1 MKKQNCGLRRAYAQG
16 GLLGAENILAQRDN
30 FNRFGQQ
37 RQAMETA
44 ARQSMVKNT
53 QSQMDELS
61 GARLSP
67 GRKARMMAELGGD
80 LSKMGVSTDLSSL
93 SRGLSPGR
101 AARIGLA
108 QADIANNV
116 TGFNL
121 NQSLKQLDMGERNAQ
136 FDTQYDSALGGA
148 LAASPAKTGFTGMT
162 TGEGNLLSDFN
173 KRMGYAKGGTVGV
186 DERGFIEGPGGVDK
200 VPARVDE
207 TGEEIRVGA
216 GERIVNQKQNAALE
230 ALAEQ
235 AGMTLDEY
243 LEAST
248 QEPVGPTMK
257 NGLRAA
263 QNGWPVPY
271 DPIRAQQ
278 PAPGGAN
285 TYVPRSTVPV
295 QDGVRIPQQAAQA
308 QRPNWVDPTRQV
320 APVYEAPRSAGGS
333 IGQAAN
339 VLDGQSVRVAN
350 GSDRAIVPTSG
361 KTQFHDKISAE
372 EIARGNQNR
381 AAGFRTAAE
390 NTAKAPAGMAAGL
403 RTAGRLLGP
412 VGMAAPVATAVMS
425 DAPTVQGKLFEAFG
439 GDSSVTQQQRDDAA
453 YAKKNAKLP
462 IWAGPNGAMVSTAQL
477 AAVGAETRAKDRAPH
492 DSLRANF
499 VDGNGTGKFNMP
511 VIDKAAGRKATADSL
526 RNAETE
532 TTAGVQSGYTTGA
545 AETARVNG
553 LDYANL
559 EPATKTGR
567 ADFMGE
573 KDATE
578 YQLPAGATGG
588 FVTRSGKGGL
598 RNTTYLSGAP
608 SAADAARDKEFAAKG
623 YGKDAY
629 GNWVTPQRIAD
640 KQSLAQM
647 QFERAKFNAFSDQI
661 TDPNAR
667 RAGLRQVAFTQ
678 AQSAQQDARD
688 AAAAKNQLEVAKFD
702 QEERKMRNL
711 QGNADREF
719 TQKQSEAQ
727 YKRLDDMLKAQAT
740 NENGEFD
747 GKKYAWLQ
755 QYAGNFKSDAKKG
768 SEAYFKDLMANL
780 ELDDRFMQDQGGLF
794 RPVRNQ
800 GADPVRGFR
809 QESGP
814 LWGKYMVDPATNKRV
829 SQSELAKMS
838 PSAREELVRRIQAQ
852 Q

>member
-148 LAASPAKTGFTGMT
+148 LAASPAKTGFSGMT

-257 NGLRAA
+257 KGLRGMNLGGAVDDYGNLIPRSPNNGIDPAVKATIRNIQRTNGAA
-263 QNGWPVPY
+263 V
-271 DPIRAQQ
+271 AQQ
-278 PAPGGAN
+278 PPTGQVVRSGFQQPTMQGVQN
-285 TYVPRSTVPV
+285 PNVTSTVSSPEAV
-295 QDGVRIPQQAAQA
+295 QLSQHRATQNAAFK
-308 QRPNWVDPTRQV
+308 N
-320 APVYEAPRSAGGS
+320 
-333 IGQAAN
+333 AAN
-339 VLDGQSVRVAN
+339 PAPKNPVP
-350 GSDRAIVPTSG
+350 PTSA
-361 KTQFHDKISAE
+361 S
-372 EIARGNQNR
+372 
-381 AAGFRTAAE
+381 
-390 NTAKAPAGMAAGL
+390 AGL

-477 AAVGAETRAKDRAPH
+477 AAVGAETRANDRAPH

-511 VIDKAAGRKATADSL
+511 AIDKAAGRKATADSL
-526 RNAETE
+526 RKAETE

-647 QFERAKFNAFSDQI
+647 QFDRAKFNAFSDQI

-667 RAGLRQVAFTQ
+667 RAGLRQVAFMQ

-688 AAAAKNQLEVAKFD
+688 AAAAKNHLEVAKFD

-711 QGNADREF
+711 QGNSDRQFSQQE
-719 TQKQSEAQ
+719 SEAQ

-780 ELDDRFMQDQGGLF
+780 ELDEGFMKDQGGLF

-829 SQSELAKMS
+829 SQSDLAKMS